1 MQRELKGHWSA
12 YFPQRK
18 LTRDEGSILEK
29 NFWEMCFGSVDV
41 LPVYGFLQ
49 KYNMMVTN
57 KRNFLTRDDIDDY
70 ADFRYDY
77 RDTMIAQLKQDLYNK
92 NFRLQDQSNCDQI
105 DTLQN
110 RTKFWLNVID
120 VGVQYLIILMIMIIT
135 TEWIILFAVQI
146 YLQIREYK
154 RH

>member
-1 MQRELKGHWSA
+1 
-12 YFPQRK
+12 
-18 LTRDEGSILEK
+18 
-29 NFWEMCFGSVDV
+29 
-41 LPVYGFLQ
+41 
-49 KYNMMVTN
+49 MVTN

-70 ADFRYDY
+70 ADFRFDY

-120 VGVQYLIILMIMIIT
+120 VGVQYLIIFMIMIIT

-146 YLQIREYK
+146 YFQIREYK
-154 RH
+154 KH